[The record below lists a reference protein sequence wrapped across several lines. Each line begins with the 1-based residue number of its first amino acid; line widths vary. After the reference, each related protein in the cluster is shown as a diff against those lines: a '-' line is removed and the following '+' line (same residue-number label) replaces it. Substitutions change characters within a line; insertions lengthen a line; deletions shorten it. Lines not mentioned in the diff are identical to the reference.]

1 MPKGL
6 IEIATPNGEGFDF
19 KILKENTVNITP
31 PEHLNY
37 FNPTSIRILLKRAGF
52 SILRVE
58 TPGILD
64 TQIVMRELKQNT
76 AKLRIKNEFIHYL
89 LYETNSDVV
98 QSFQRF
104 LQENLL
110 SSHMLIFAEKV

>member
-19 KILKENTVNITP
+19 KILKENT
-31 PEHLNY
+31 
-37 FNPTSIRILLKRAGF
+37 
-52 SILRVE
+52 
-58 TPGILD
+58 
-64 TQIVMRELKQNT
+64 
-76 AKLRIKNEFIHYL
+76 AKLRNKNEFIHYL

-98 QSFQRF
+98 QSFQKF